1 MLTSLSTFI
10 NHCKQTL
17 QSCPYYKTT
26 RQSAV
31 PGPFLNYFYS
41 IHTPHSVS
49 CMLSWVMFVLHLLSR
64 SHSIYNVIYLFSAYR
79 SWRAPSLFWASW
91 SRRQETSAKPQSPG
105 GRSTNGSKRSLNSHF
120 DHSAALDSALNKFRL
135 HAGLFVIYLIYCKF
149 LILINVFITPT
160 TPHFWQSSLRSQE
173 NPKCCSSGWKWHT
186 VFTFVQVFYLLSFH
200 LYKYDITLSF
210 YFFFLFAQ
218 IIDNN
223 FTVSTSAVMSIYRR
237 GGKVK
242 GGTRWS
248 FYHRVATVWP
258 TQTAHFA
265 TGVDEMEK
273 HCGERERERPHVHF
287 RSQVVCLYVH
297 VISNRKVLAGVV
309 EDDQWRFS
317 HNPLC
322 LFLVLQFTERQRAKG
337 SQRE

>member
-1 MLTSLSTFI
+1 
-10 NHCKQTL
+10 
-17 QSCPYYKTT
+17 
-26 RQSAV
+26 
-31 PGPFLNYFYS
+31 
-41 IHTPHSVS
+41 
-49 CMLSWVMFVLHLLSR
+49 MFVLHLLLR

-79 SWRAPSLFWASW
+79 SWRAPSLSWASW

-160 TPHFWQSSLRSQE
+160 TPHFWQSGLRSQE

-273 HCGERERERPHVHF
+273 HCGERERETACTLQKSSCV
-287 RSQVVCLYVH
+287 
-297 VISNRKVLAGVV
+297 
-309 EDDQWRFS
+309 
-317 HNPLC
+317 PLC
-322 LFLVLQFTERQRAKG
+322 PCNIQQKG
-337 SQRE
+337 SGWCRWGRSVEIFP

>member
-1 MLTSLSTFI
+1 MCSSPPRLLIFDKAASDLKKTQNAALRDGNDTQYLRLFKSSIYWTFICTSMTSLCLFI
-10 NHCKQTL
+10 
-17 QSCPYYKTT
+17 
-26 RQSAV
+26 
-31 PGPFLNYFYS
+31 
-41 IHTPHSVS
+41 
-49 CMLSWVMFVLHLLSR
+49 
-64 SHSIYNVIYLFSAYR
+64 
-79 SWRAPSLFWASW
+79 
-91 SRRQETSAKPQSPG
+91 
-105 GRSTNGSKRSLNSHF
+105 
-120 DHSAALDSALNKFRL
+120 
-135 HAGLFVIYLIYCKF
+135 
-149 LILINVFITPT
+149 
-160 TPHFWQSSLRSQE
+160 
-173 NPKCCSSGWKWHT
+173 
-186 VFTFVQVFYLLSFH
+186 
-200 LYKYDITLSF
+200 
-210 YFFFLFAQ
+210 FFFLFAQ